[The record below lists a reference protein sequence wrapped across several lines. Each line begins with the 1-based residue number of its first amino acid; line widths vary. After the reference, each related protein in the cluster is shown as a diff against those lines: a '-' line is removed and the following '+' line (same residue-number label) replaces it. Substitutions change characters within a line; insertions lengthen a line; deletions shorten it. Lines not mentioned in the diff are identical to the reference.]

1 MICFIAKYFL
11 GTKQKAISK
20 IVDHV
25 PRLHAGLH
33 IFILTN
39 YGVHQGPRE
48 AGLHADLKI
57 SMYASRRRFGLKAER
72 TRST

>member
-25 PRLHAGLH
+25 
-33 IFILTN
+33 
-39 YGVHQGPRE
+39 QGPRE